1 MMLRLPDP
9 LRLTSVPDATSV
21 AATPAH
27 NGRFMI
33 ARPLYALLASLAL
46 GACAHTAATPA
57 PATVTETSAM
67 NSSAESKVTPAGGEP
82 SGPIRTAEDA
92 LTRMLAL
99 IQAID
104 GLDDLTPDYLQSKM
118 GVPVTH
124 AAADPK
130 RYGASAPLTSEWGY
144 SFGMDQTPT
153 AGRWFEFTFIPA
165 QAGAS
170 PSMTEICGIDFET
183 FTKKLENIGFVRQR
197 NMVEDGR
204 WMSDFFTRP
213 GMRVEVFPRGEAAKP
228 QVLVA
233 HKCIEWAYI

>member
-1 MMLRLPDP
+1 
-9 LRLTSVPDATSV
+9 
-21 AATPAH
+21 
-27 NGRFMI
+27 MI
-33 ARPLYALLASLAL
+33 ARPLYTLLATLAL

-57 PATVTETSAM
+57 PATVTETPAMRSSPDSA
-67 NSSAESKVTPAGGEP
+67 VIPAGSES

-99 IQAID
+99 IQAIH

-124 AAADPK
+124 AATDPK

-170 PSMTEICGIDFET
+170 PPMTEICRIDFDT

-204 WMSDFFTRP
+204 WMSDFFSRP
-213 GMRVEVFPRGEAAKP
+213 GMRVEVFPRGEADAP
-228 QVLVA
+228 QERVEHHCV
-233 HKCIEWAYI
+233 EWIYIR

>member
-118 GVPVTH
+118 GF
-124 AAADPK
+124 
-130 RYGASAPLTSEWGY
+130 R
-144 SFGMDQTPT
+144 
-153 AGRWFEFTFIPA
+153 
-165 QAGAS
+165 
-170 PSMTEICGIDFET
+170 
-183 FTKKLENIGFVRQR
+183 
-197 NMVEDGR
+197 
-204 WMSDFFTRP
+204 
-213 GMRVEVFPRGEAAKP
+213 
-228 QVLVA
+228 
-233 HKCIEWAYI
+233 

>member
-1 MMLRLPDP
+1 
-9 LRLTSVPDATSV
+9 
-21 AATPAH
+21 
-27 NGRFMI
+27 MI

-92 LTRMLAL
+92 PTRMLAL

-233 HKCIEWAYI
+233 HKCIEWVYIR

>member
-1 MMLRLPDP
+1 MR
-9 LRLTSVPDATSV
+9 
-21 AATPAH
+21 
-27 NGRFMI
+27 
-33 ARPLYALLASLAL
+33 
-46 GACAHTAATPA
+46 
-57 PATVTETSAM
+57 
-67 NSSAESKVTPAGGEP
+67 SSAESKVTPAGSEP

-99 IQAID
+99 IQEIH

-118 GVPVTH
+118 GVPVTR

-170 PSMTEICGIDFET
+170 PSMTEICGIDFDT

-204 WMSDFFTRP
+204 WMSDFYTRP
-213 GMRVEVFPRGEAAKP
+213 GMRVEVFPRGEAAEP
-228 QVLVA
+228 QELVA
-233 HKCIEWAYI
+233 HKCVEWVYIR